1 MAEDKNLGYGR
12 VGAVAWI
19 RRFWT
24 NEDKPDEVMAAPYM
38 VGSRFAISEAD
49 ARRLWGWRGADE
61 AAPAIDAVAKPAD
74 GATKRPTTWTELIPW
89 PDRKVKGFEWPDDLR
104 LIVVLESKRRHDL
117 KHSGVTASM
126 AKEFGCTDRNLR
138 KVISGKGSKDS
149 RGKSL
154 AAAAVALSNGTDGA
168 K

>member
-24 NEDKPDEVMAAPYM
+24 NEDKPDEVLAAPYM

-61 AAPAIDAVAKPAD
+61 AAPAVDAVAKA
-74 GATKRPTTWTELIPW
+74 A
-89 PDRKVKGFEWPDDLR
+89 DDLPKSPETWAE
-104 LIVVLESKRRHDL
+104 LVPYHKANPGHAWTVALKYIVFKEKTRRTDASHTSVSK
-117 KHSGVTASM
+117 AM
-126 AKEFGCTDRNLR
+126 AKELGVTVSMLNTLIRERDEIGSR
-138 KVISGKGSKDS
+138 K
-149 RGKSL
+149 
-154 AAAAVALSNGTDGA
+154 AVANRRTGT